1 MTKVVTIDKF
11 RLPGCRSLPM
21 VEKIEYSMCMQHM
34 DLRILLTS
42 ARHLIGVQG
51 GNWVDGMIIPAGIS
65 EVKPLKASTP
75 AETGD
80 PRPTPGPYG
89 FEVLAQPRADG
100 PCARNRQQGFSL
112 LETTLSTVILGAVLI
127 GTLGSLSSAAIG
139 QRSDSTRVVSQLLLS
154 RVMEELRSTPP
165 ESLPGYDG
173 NWLEEDGYRVEINV
187 VPHAAGLLK
196 LSLRV
201 QHLAETG
208 IETRGVLLVAGP

>member
-1 MTKVVTIDKF
+1 MYVAQGLAD
-11 RLPGCRSLPM
+11 
-21 VEKIEYSMCMQHM
+21 
-34 DLRILLTS
+34 S
-42 ARHLIGVQG
+42 AHFGTALDRCFEGS
-51 GNWVDGMIIPAGIS
+51 WVDGMIIPAGIS
-65 EVKPLKASTP
+65 EVKPLKAFAP
-75 AETGD
+75 DETGD

-89 FEVLAQPRADG
+89 FEILAQPRVAG

-127 GTLGSLSSAAIG
+127 GTLGSLSSAAVG
-139 QRSDSTRVVSQLLLS
+139 QRNDSTRVAGQLLLS
-154 RVMEELRSTPP
+154 RVIEELRSTAP
-165 ESLPGYDG
+165 ESLPAYDG
-173 NWLEEDGYRVEINV
+173 SWLEEDGYRVEINV